1 MLLRNRKLLNLLRRG
16 RHTVHGSQVLM
27 TDDIVAH
34 GGDTRGSPITLNLK
48 KVNGTWLIDDVTG
61 SPKG

>member
-1 MLLRNRKLLNLLRRG
+1 
-16 RHTVHGSQVLM
+16 M